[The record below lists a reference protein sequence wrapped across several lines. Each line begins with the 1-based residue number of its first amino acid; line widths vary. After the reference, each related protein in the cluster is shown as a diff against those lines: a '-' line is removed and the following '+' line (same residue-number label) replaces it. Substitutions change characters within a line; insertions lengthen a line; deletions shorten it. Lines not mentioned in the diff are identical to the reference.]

1 MVRAV
6 ILKGRQQGVSTYVTG
21 RYFWKTVTN
30 HGKQTYILTHEQSAT
45 DNLFGMTNRYLEH
58 YPQSL
63 RPKLGAANA
72 KELVFSGL
80 DSGYKIAT
88 AGNRGAGRSATA
100 QYLLGCLAEGT
111 QIIDGL
117 TMSLKDVS
125 KVHTN
130 DLVITHC
137 GNVAKISAEQSQL
150 KECFDVAV
158 NGVNGYPLIASGEHR
173 FWTRTGWKELSEM
186 KVGDEIGYPIRPII
200 HEIKLLPYAAEV
212 MPRAHGGG
220 CVEKVS
226 KDINIDFNLGRVVGL
241 YLAEGSIKW
250 QAKYPEHP
258 SSAIFTVHEK
268 EVERTIEW
276 LSSIP
281 NLCKSITVNRRKTS
295 KACNVIANGKSI
307 GLFLNGLVGC
317 KDKKHIPELWWKM
330 GVDFVSGMIHGY
342 MSGDGGHDGEYGRR
356 ISAVSIRPAISIGM
370 REALASLGYG
380 WATLN
385 KKVAAVRNNRNEKE
399 AMILRLT
406 GSGAAKLLN
415 ELGKPCKN
423 AYRVYKQKFVDI
435 SNGYAWVKVKHI
447 IPVGVKKVYDFEVDH
462 VDHSYCLLHGAT
474 HNSEVAYWSSAE
486 EHLAGIMQT
495 VPRMDDTEIIF
506 ESTANGIG
514 NVFHSV
520 WQQGEVGAGGWQ
532 SIFVPWF
539 WQPEYVA
546 DNIPISAEDYEYGE
560 LYGLTTRQLQWRR
573 LKISEMADEKLFCK
587 EYPSTPSEAFS
598 VSDDSVLINNDLVA
612 KARKATATADG
623 AKIIGV
629 DPARFGDDRTVI
641 SIRQGRSAEI
651 LHTVQGKDT
660 MQVVGLVV
668 TFIKKYSPQ
677 AVFIDV
683 GGLGAG
689 VVDRLRE
696 MGYTMCKGVNF
707 GEKSLWQDKYVNK
720 RAEMWGQMNEWLKE
734 PPVQLPDDD
743 ALQADLCSL
752 RYDYDSHGR
761 LKLETKDDA
770 KKRGVRSPDL
780 ADSIALTFAFPVR
793 LHEDRAFT
801 LPAYKPRVKSMG
813 I

>member
-1 MVRAV
+1 MLNLIDPTTEQVDFIRRISTDFHYFAENYLKIRDKSGTISPFKFNKAQDYIHYQLEKQLKETGMVRAV

-100 QYLLGCLAEGT
+100 QYLLG
-111 QIIDGL
+111 
-117 TMSLKDVS
+117 
-125 KVHTN
+125 
-130 DLVITHC
+130 
-137 GNVAKISAEQSQL
+137 
-150 KECFDVAV
+150 
-158 NGVNGYPLIASGEHR
+158 
-173 FWTRTGWKELSEM
+173 
-186 KVGDEIGYPIRPII
+186 
-200 HEIKLLPYAAEV
+200 
-212 MPRAHGGG
+212 
-220 CVEKVS
+220 
-226 KDINIDFNLGRVVGL
+226 
-241 YLAEGSIKW
+241 
-250 QAKYPEHP
+250 
-258 SSAIFTVHEK
+258 
-268 EVERTIEW
+268 
-276 LSSIP
+276 
-281 NLCKSITVNRRKTS
+281 
-295 KACNVIANGKSI
+295 
-307 GLFLNGLVGC
+307 
-317 KDKKHIPELWWKM
+317 
-330 GVDFVSGMIHGY
+330 
-342 MSGDGGHDGEYGRR
+342 
-356 ISAVSIRPAISIGM
+356 
-370 REALASLGYG
+370 
-380 WATLN
+380 
-385 KKVAAVRNNRNEKE
+385 
-399 AMILRLT
+399 
-406 GSGAAKLLN
+406 
-415 ELGKPCKN
+415 
-423 AYRVYKQKFVDI
+423 
-435 SNGYAWVKVKHI
+435 
-447 IPVGVKKVYDFEVDH
+447 
-462 VDHSYCLLHGAT
+462 
-474 HNSEVAYWSSAE
+474 SEVAYWSSAE

-495 VPRMDDTEIIF
+495 VPRMQDTEIIF

-560 LYGLTTRQLQWRR
+560 LYGLTARQLQWRR

-696 MGYTMCKGVNF
+696 MGYTMCRGVNF

-761 LKLETKDDA
+761 LKLESKDDA